1 MKQRSRI
8 DRARESLRLQQSYN
22 IIAMYMMDHFLG
34 RGIIGRTRRFF
45 LEKLYGLPRHLGED
59 ITLPARVRLMFQE
72 LGPIYVKVGQLISS
86 QAQALPPEWA
96 EEFDKLQSNVHPF
109 PYEQVRETIIAE
121 LGAPPEEIYG
131 SISEK
136 PLAAA
141 SLGQVH
147 RATLQDGQLVVVKVQ
162 RPNIQNQVKADVGIM
177 DWLAQLMERRLEW
190 AREMDLK
197 GMVNEFGNQVLIELD
212 YTVEAYNAHI
222 LNDNLAEIPHVR
234 VPHIDEE
241 LSANRVLTMEFV
253 DGFKI
258 TDLEQIEALGYD
270 RKSLADTALKATIK
284 MILIDGFFHGDLHP
298 GNVLVSRESGD
309 IVMLDTGM
317 VGELDVRQR
326 VNLISLIY
334 ALFQQDV
341 RGLAQAVRSLSN
353 PFREVDD
360 ASFEKAFERRIG
372 RLMQK
377 KNTPFPVIFNEV
389 MDVMREN
396 GLQFDPSLTLAVK
409 SIMQMQAIGD
419 RLFTGGGIMEDG
431 IYTIRDLALEQVTA
445 ENVEKTLKK
454 EVTYTLREISQQL
467 PSLQEATKGWLTQ
480 YKKGRFEVYHDT
492 SGLEKPME
500 QMGSLVRQLILGI
513 LLTGI
518 IVGSAIA
525 TGIAA
530 AFDIEGST
538 IFSTIAFISYLAAT
552 IIAGLAIFGVLWKLW
567 RSRRNQP

>member
-1 MKQRSRI
+1 
-8 DRARESLRLQQSYN
+8 
-22 IIAMYMMDHFLG
+22 MYLLDYALN
-34 RGIIGRTRRFF
+34 RGFIGGTRRFF
-45 LEKLYGLPRHLGED
+45 LEKLYGVPRELVD
-59 ITLPARVRLMFQE
+59 ISLPARIRLMFQE

-96 EEFDKLQSNVHPF
+96 EEFDKLQSNVQPF
-109 PYEQVRETIIAE
+109 PYEQVRETIIVE

-147 RATLQDGQLVVVKVQ
+147 RAFMPDGQAVVVKVQ
-162 RPNIQNQVKADVGIM
+162 RPNIQNQVKSDVGIM
-177 DWLAQLMERRLEW
+177 DWMAGLMEQRQEW
-190 AREMDLK
+190 ARDMDLR
-197 GMVNEFGNQVLIELD
+197 GMVNEFGSQVLTELD
-212 YTVEAYNAHI
+212 YTIEAYNAFI
-222 LNDNLAEIPHVR
+222 LNKNLADISGVR
-234 VPHIDEE
+234 VPHIDDE
-241 LSANRVLTMEFV
+241 LSADRVLTMEFV

-270 RKSLADTALKATIK
+270 RKTLADAALKATIK
-284 MILIDGFFHGDLHP
+284 MILIDGIFHGDLHP
-298 GNVLVSRESGD
+298 GNVLVSRDSGD

-334 ALFQQDV
+334 AIYQQDV

-360 ASFEKAFERRIG
+360 KAFEKAFERRIG

-377 KNTPFPVIFNEV
+377 PGTPFPVIFNEL
-389 MDVMREN
+389 MDVMRQN

-419 RLFTGGGIMEDG
+419 RLFAGGGIMEDG
-431 IYTIRDLALEQVTA
+431 INIIQELALKELTA
-445 ENVEKTLKK
+445 ENITKTLKQ
-454 EVTYTLREISQQL
+454 EVTYTLRELSQQM
-467 PSLQEATKGWLTQ
+467 PTLQEATMGWLNQ

-492 SGLEKPME
+492 SGLEEPMK
-500 QMGSLVRQLILGI
+500 QAGSLVRQLIMGI

-530 AFDIEGST
+530 AFDVDGST
-538 IFSTIAFISYLAAT
+538 IFTTIAFTGYLAAT
-552 IIAGLAIFGVLWKLW
+552 IIAGLAILGILWQLW
-567 RSRRNQP
+567 RSRRQPI

>member
-1 MKQRSRI
+1 
-8 DRARESLRLQQSYN
+8 
-22 IIAMYMMDHFLG
+22 MYLLDYALN
-34 RGIIGRTRRFF
+34 RGFIGGTRRFF
-45 LEKLYGLPRHLGED
+45 LEKLYGVPRELVD
-59 ITLPARVRLMFQE
+59 ISLPARIRLMFQE

-96 EEFDKLQSNVHPF
+96 EEFDKLQSNVQPF
-109 PYEQVRETIIAE
+109 PYEQVRETIIVE

-147 RATLQDGQLVVVKVQ
+147 RAFMPDGQAVVVKVQ
-162 RPNIQNQVKADVGIM
+162 RPNIQNQVKSDVGIM
-177 DWLAQLMERRLEW
+177 DWMAGLMEQRQEW
-190 AREMDLK
+190 ARDMDLR
-197 GMVNEFGNQVLIELD
+197 GMVNEFGSQVLTELD
-212 YTVEAYNAHI
+212 YTIEAYNAFI
-222 LNDNLAEIPHVR
+222 LNKNLADIPGVR
-234 VPHIDEE
+234 VPHIDDE
-241 LSANRVLTMEFV
+241 LSADRVLTMEFV

-270 RKSLADTALKATIK
+270 RKTLADAALKATIK
-284 MILIDGFFHGDLHP
+284 MILIDGIFHGDLHP
-298 GNVLVSRESGD
+298 GNVLVSRDSGD

-334 ALFQQDV
+334 AIYQQDV

-360 ASFEKAFERRIG
+360 KAFEKAFERRIG

-377 KNTPFPVIFNEV
+377 PGTPFPVIFNEL
-389 MDVMREN
+389 MDVMRQN

-419 RLFTGGGIMEDG
+419 RLFAGGGIMEDG
-431 IYTIRDLALEQVTA
+431 INIIQELALKELTA
-445 ENVEKTLKK
+445 ENITKTLKQ
-454 EVTYTLREISQQL
+454 EVTYTLRELSQQM
-467 PSLQEATKGWLTQ
+467 PTLQEATMGWLNQ

-492 SGLEKPME
+492 SGLEEPMK
-500 QMGSLVRQLILGI
+500 QAGSLVRQLIMGI

-530 AFDIEGST
+530 AFDVDGST
-538 IFSTIAFISYLAAT
+538 IFTTIAFTGYLAAT
-552 IIAGLAIFGVLWKLW
+552 IIAGLAILGILWQLW
-567 RSRRNQP
+567 RSRRQPI

>member
-1 MKQRSRI
+1 
-8 DRARESLRLQQSYN
+8 
-22 IIAMYMMDHFLG
+22 MYLLDYALN
-34 RGIIGRTRRFF
+34 RGFIGGTRRFF
-45 LEKLYGLPRHLGED
+45 LEKLYGVPRELVD
-59 ITLPARVRLMFQE
+59 ISLPARIRLMFQE

-96 EEFDKLQSNVHPF
+96 EEFDKLQSNVQPF
-109 PYEQVRETIIAE
+109 PYEQVRETIIVE

-147 RATLQDGQLVVVKVQ
+147 RAFMPDGQAVVVKVQ
-162 RPNIQNQVKADVGIM
+162 RPNIQNQVKSDVGIM
-177 DWLAQLMERRLEW
+177 DWMAGLMEQRQEW
-190 AREMDLK
+190 ARDMDLR
-197 GMVNEFGNQVLIELD
+197 GMVNEFGSQVLTELD
-212 YTVEAYNAHI
+212 YTIEAYNAFI
-222 LNDNLAEIPHVR
+222 LNKNLADIPGVR
-234 VPHIDEE
+234 VPHIDDE
-241 LSANRVLTMEFV
+241 LSADRVLTMEFV

-270 RKSLADTALKATIK
+270 RKTLADAALKATIK
-284 MILIDGFFHGDLHP
+284 MILIDGIFHGDLHP
-298 GNVLVSRESGD
+298 GNVLVSRDSGD

-334 ALFQQDV
+334 AIYQQDV

-360 ASFEKAFERRIG
+360 KAFEKAFERRIG

-377 KNTPFPVIFNEV
+377 PGTPFPVIFNEL
-389 MDVMREN
+389 MDVMRQN

-419 RLFTGGGIMEDG
+419 RLFAGGGIMEDG
-431 IYTIRDLALEQVTA
+431 INIIQELALKELTA
-445 ENVEKTLKK
+445 ENITKTLKQ
-454 EVTYTLREISQQL
+454 EVTYTLRELSQQM
-467 PSLQEATKGWLTQ
+467 PTLQEATMGWLNQ

-492 SGLEKPME
+492 SGLEEPMK
-500 QMGSLVRQLILGI
+500 QAGSLVRQLIMGI

-530 AFDIEGST
+530 AFDVDGST
-538 IFSTIAFISYLAAT
+538 IFTTIAFTGYLAAT
-552 IIAGLAIFGVLWKLW
+552 IIAGLAILGILWQLW
-567 RSRRNQP
+567 RQRRERV